1 MGCRES
7 TLRSFYGVAEEGY
20 LHSKVRGAHHYP
32 ASRVSFKITILI
44 SRLEW
49 VIAPWS
55 ISMNSLQRPV
65 LVSGRCAAWL
75 DNVNKWSFVRT
86 ILKTHNHHLTVLKT
100 PAAAG
105 IISKVLFHIHHHLFL
120 VFLPFGQFCLFN
132 LHILNRLLLYLDIN
146 INEHKLFFKI
156 APAWSNV
163 EVYFYI
169 HHDDSNM
176 FYLRFYLCFHN
187 VFSCGHTVPRTLTKE
202 AREEFSVF
210 KLNW

>member
-1 MGCRES
+1 MGCLES

-65 LVSGRCAAWL
+65 LVSGRSAAWL

-146 INEHKLFFKI
+146 INEHKLINSKLHQLGVMLKCISTSTTMIQICFIWDFI
-156 APAWSNV
+156 FV
-163 EVYFYI
+163 FI
-169 HHDDSNM
+169 M
-176 FYLRFYLCFHN
+176 FSAVGILLPGRWLKRLEKNFLF
-187 VFSCGHTVPRTLTKE
+187 
-202 AREEFSVF
+202 
-210 KLNW
+210 LN

>member
-75 DNVNKWSFVRT
+75 DNVNKWSFMRT

-146 INEHKLFFKI
+146 INEHKLINSKLHQLGVMLKCISTSTTMIQICFIWDFI
-156 APAWSNV
+156 FV
-163 EVYFYI
+163 FI
-169 HHDDSNM
+169 M
-176 FYLRFYLCFHN
+176 FSAVGILFPGRWLKRLEKNFLF
-187 VFSCGHTVPRTLTKE
+187 
-202 AREEFSVF
+202 
-210 KLNW
+210 LN